1 MLVVGRTRWGWAR
14 ALWRLRIKTMK
25 LDKLLKLILA
35 FGATTT
41 VSVLIGLQYW
51 ILLEI
56 VSLKERVVRVE
67 TKIEWWRHS
76 NR

>member
-1 MLVVGRTRWGWAR
+1 
-14 ALWRLRIKTMK
+14 MK